1 METKLCAYEALFTV
15 NAALPEDEV
24 KAVVNKFCTLIQDNG
39 TDVTVN
45 EWGKRRLAY
54 PINDQNDGYMV
65 LVSFKSEPSFPRELE
80 RQLRIADSIL
90 RVMITR
96 KKVSDVAAPAVAEDV
111 VATPAVDV
119 SVAPEVEV
127 EPAPV
132 VEEAPAEVATEAA
145 PAEEA
150 PAVASVE

>member
-24 KAVVNKFCTLIQDNG
+24 KAAVNKFCALIQENG

-96 KKVSDVAAPAVAEDV
+96 KKASKVAPAVAEDV
-111 VATPAVDV
+111 VATPAVEV
-119 SVAPEVEV
+119 S
-127 EPAPV
+127 PAYWTAQADRWHDQTIRACRLPDSQS
-132 VEEAPAEVATEAA
+132 PA
-145 PAEEA
+145 
-150 PAVASVE
+150 

>member
-15 NAALPEDEV
+15 NAALPEEEV

-96 KKVSDVAAPAVAEDV
+96 KMVSDVAAPAVAEDV